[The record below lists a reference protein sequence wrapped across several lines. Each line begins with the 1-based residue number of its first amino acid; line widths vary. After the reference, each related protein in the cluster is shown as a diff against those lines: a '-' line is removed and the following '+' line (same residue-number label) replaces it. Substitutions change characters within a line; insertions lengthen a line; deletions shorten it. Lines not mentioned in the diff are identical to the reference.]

1 MTNRYGDYYKDKIV
15 LITGAATGIG
25 EASALAFAEAGA
37 KVVVADWNVKEGQGT
52 VDAINNSGGEARFVQ
67 VDVSDS
73 KSVKA
78 MVDQTVEWFGRIDCA
93 FNNAGVMEEN
103 EKLADVDEDRWDRII
118 GVNLKGV
125 FLCMKYELP
134 VMAAQGGGAIVNTSS
149 VCAARILP
157 NCASYTA
164 SKFGVV
170 GLTRCAAVEYGEANI
185 RVNAILP
192 GAIATPMAEAAW
204 AIDPSRLER
213 IKHTRPLGRVA
224 KGDVIAKA
232 AMYLCSDDAG
242 HVTGHALPV
251 DGGYVGAA

>member
-1 MTNRYGDYYKDKIV
+1 MSDYFKDKTV

-25 EASALAFAEAGA
+25 ESTAIEFAKAGA
-37 KVVVADWNVKEGQGT
+37 NIVVADWNADEGQKT
-52 VDAINNSGGEARFVQ
+52 VDTIKADGGEARFIKL
-67 VDVSDS
+67 DVRDS
-73 KSVKA
+73 ASVKA
-78 MVDQTVEWFGRIDCA
+78 MVDQTVEWYGRLDCA
-93 FNNAGVMEEN
+93 FNNAGIMEEN
-103 EKLADVDEDRWDRII
+103 AKLADVPEDMWDRII

-125 FLCMKYELP
+125 FLCMKYQLP
-134 VMAAQGGGAIVNTSS
+134 VMVAQGGGSIINTSS

-170 GLTRCAAVEYGEANI
+170 GLTRSAAVEYGYANI

-204 AIDPSRLER
+204 TEDPTRLER

-224 KGDVIAKA
+224 SGTVIAKA
-232 AMYLCSDDAG
+232 AMFLFCDDVAG
-242 HVTGHALPV
+242 HITGHALPV